1 MQTGTNIRG
10 HLGSSSRFGRVSG
23 TRTVAGKSAR
33 RGAAPAVMADDD
45 VKKAQATAAATTV
58 LDEAMQA
65 DGLNMSMFVL
75 HVNYVIAMGCFMHC

>member
-1 MQTGTNIRG
+1 
-10 HLGSSSRFGRVSG
+10 
-23 TRTVAGKSAR
+23 
-33 RGAAPAVMADDD
+33 MADDD